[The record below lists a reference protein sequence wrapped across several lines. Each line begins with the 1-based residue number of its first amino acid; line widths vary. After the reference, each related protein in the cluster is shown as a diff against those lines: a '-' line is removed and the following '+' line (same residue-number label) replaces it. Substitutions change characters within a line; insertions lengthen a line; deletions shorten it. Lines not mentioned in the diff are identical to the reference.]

1 MENIN
6 SSVVIVGSGVSGL
19 YCALK
24 LAETC
29 SEIHNISLI
38 TKSEIKK
45 CNSHFAQGGIVGVMS
60 ENVSDSHESHISDT
74 LKAGAGLSDFDAVKF
89 ISERSET
96 VIKDLM
102 SHGVSFDRNDEGE
115 LNFTLEGAH
124 SVKRIL
130 HSGGDATGRIMEDV
144 LVDNVFNNQK
154 ITVYENTLAVELLV
168 TEDKICKGLV
178 AYSENRD
185 EYLRFNSS
193 IVILATGGMGQLYPY
208 TTNPSVATGDGVA
221 LAYRAG
227 AVVQDL
233 EFIQFHPTALA
244 LDLPECNFLISEAVR
259 GEGAKL
265 CLADGSTFMEK
276 YHKDLEL
283 APRDIVA
290 RAIFNEM
297 AEHDIENVFLNAAVI
312 DKNVLEKRFPT
323 ISKICAEHGIDITK
337 DYIPVFPAAHY
348 SMGGIKTDLKGQT
361 SIKGLYAV
369 GESASTGLHG
379 ANRLASNSLLECL
392 VIPYSL
398 CEFIKT
404 INLNENVNYETYE
417 EFSNIISEYSKEMG
431 FVQYDV
437 SILKN
442 KLKNIMWKN
451 VSIIRNE
458 ESLLIAKDEI
468 LKMKS
473 QFLRNKKCV
482 NIAEYEFKNMLLISE
497 LIVDS
502 ALARKESRGAHYR
515 TDYLSQNEVAEH
527 SKLVNKEG
535 ELLFVK

>member
-1 MENIN
+1 MESIN
-6 SSVVIVGSGVSGL
+6 SSVIIVGSGISGL

-29 SEIHNISLI
+29 PEIHNISLI

-60 ENVSDSHESHISDT
+60 QNVDDTHSSHISDT
-74 LKAGAGLSDFDAVKF
+74 LKAGAGLSDFDAVKY
-89 ISERSET
+89 ISEMSET
-96 VIKDLM
+96 VINDLM
-102 SHGVSFDRNDEGE
+102 NHGVAFDRDEEGN

-130 HSGGDATGRIMEDV
+130 HSGGDATGRVMEDV
-144 LVDNVFNNQK
+144 LVDDVFHNQK
-154 ITVYENTLAVELLV
+154 IVVYENTIAVELLV
-168 TEDKICKGLV
+168 SEDKTCKGLI
-178 AYSENRD
+178 AYNENRD

-193 IVILATGGMGQLYPY
+193 IVVLATGGMGQLYPY
-208 TTNPSVATGDGVA
+208 TTNPSIATGDGVA

-244 LDLPECNFLISEAVR
+244 LNLPECNFLISEAVR

-265 CLADGSTFMEK
+265 CHEDGSTFMEK
-276 YHKDLEL
+276 YHDSLEL

-297 AEHDIENVFLNAAVI
+297 TENNLDNVYLNATVI

-323 ISKICAEHGIDITK
+323 ISKICSENGIDISK

-348 SMGGIKTDLKGQT
+348 SMGGVKTNLEGKT
-361 SIKGLYAV
+361 SVKGLYAV
-369 GESASTGLHG
+369 GETASTGLHG

-398 CEFIKT
+398 CEYIKT
-404 INLNENVNYETYE
+404 YGINDYLDADSSFDSV
-417 EFSNIISEYSKEMG
+417 ISEYSKELG

-437 SILKN
+437 TILKN
-442 KLKNIMWKN
+442 KLKNIMWEN

-458 ESLLIAKDEI
+458 ESLKRAKNEI
-468 LKMKS
+468 LQLKS
-473 QFLRNKKCV
+473 QFLRNKKCI
-482 NIAEYEFKNMLLISE
+482 NIAEYEFKNMLLNSE

-502 ALARKESRGAHYR
+502 AIERKESRGAHYR

-527 SKLVNKEG
+527 SKLINREG
-535 ELLFVK
+535 ELVFVK

>member
-1 MENIN
+1 MESIN
-6 SSVVIVGSGVSGL
+6 SSIVVVGSGISGL

-29 SEIHNISLI
+29 PEIHNISLI

-60 ENVSDSHESHISDT
+60 ENVNDSHESHIADT

-89 ISERSET
+89 ISETSET
-96 VIKDLM
+96 VINDLM
-102 SHGVSFDRNDEGE
+102 AHGVTFDRNEEGK

-124 SVKRIL
+124 SVNRIL

-144 LVDNVFNNQK
+144 LVDNVFGNQK

-168 TEDKICKGLV
+168 TEDKICKGLI

-193 IVILATGGMGQLYPY
+193 TVILATGGMGQLYPY
-208 TTNPSVATGDGVA
+208 TTNPPVATGDGVA
-221 LAYRAG
+221 LAYCAG

-244 LDLPECNFLISEAVR
+244 LKLPECNFLISEAVR

-265 CLADGSTFMEK
+265 CLADGSMFMEK
-276 YHKDLEL
+276 YHEKQEL

-297 AEHDIENVFLNAAVI
+297 AERNLENVFLNATVI

-323 ISKICAEHGIDITK
+323 ISKICSEHGIDISK

-369 GESASTGLHG
+369 GETASTGLHG

-398 CEFIKT
+398 CEYIK
-404 INLNENVNYETYE
+404 NLGINENNNDND
-417 EFSNIISEYSKEMG
+417 EFDNIISEYSKEMG

-437 SILKN
+437 AILKN
-442 KLKNIMWKN
+442 KLRNIMWEN

-458 ESLLIAKDEI
+458 DSLLLAKDEI

-497 LIVDS
+497 LITDS

-515 TDYLSQNEVAEH
+515 TDYLSQNDVAEH
-527 SKLVNKEG
+527 SKLINKEG
-535 ELLFVK
+535 ELVFVK

>member
-1 MENIN
+1 
-6 SSVVIVGSGVSGL
+6 L

-60 ENVSDSHESHISDT
+60 QNSDDTHSSHISDT
-74 LKAGAGLSDFDAVKF
+74 LKAGAGLSDFDVVKY
-89 ISERSET
+89 ISEMSET
-96 VIKDLM
+96 VINDLIN
-102 SHGVSFDRNDEGE
+102 HGVVFDSDEEGN

-130 HSGGDATGRIMEDV
+130 HSGGDATGRVMEDV
-144 LVDNVFNNQK
+144 LVDDVFHNQK
-154 ITVYENTLAVELLV
+154 ITVYENTMAVEMLV
-168 TEDKICKGLV
+168 SDDKTCKGLI
-178 AYSENRD
+178 AYNENRD

-193 IVILATGGMGQLYPY
+193 IVVLATGGMGQLYPY

-244 LDLPECNFLISEAVR
+244 LKLPECNFLISEAVR

-265 CLADGSTFMEK
+265 CHVDGSTFMEK
-276 YHKDLEL
+276 YHEDLEL

-297 AEHDIENVFLNAAVI
+297 AENNLDNVYLNATVI
-312 DKNVLEKRFPT
+312 DENVLEKRFPT
-323 ISKICAEHGIDITK
+323 ISKICLENGIDISK

-348 SMGGIKTDLKGQT
+348 SMGGVKTNLEGKT

-369 GESASTGLHG
+369 GEAASTGLHG

-398 CEFIKT
+398 CEYIKT
-404 INLNENVNYETYE
+404 SGINDCLE
-417 EFSNIISEYSKEMG
+417 EDNSFDSIVSEYSKELG

-437 SILKN
+437 NVLKN
-442 KLKNIMWKN
+442 KLKNIMWEN

-458 ESLLIAKDEI
+458 ESLKRAKDEI
-468 LKMKS
+468 LQLKS
-473 QFLRNKKCV
+473 QFLRNKKCI
-482 NIAEYEFKNMLLISE
+482 NIAEYEFKNMLLNSE

-502 ALARKESRGAHYR
+502 AIERKESRGAHYR

-527 SKLVNKEG
+527 SKLINREG
-535 ELLFVK
+535 ELVFVK

>member
-1 MENIN
+1 MESIN
-6 SSVVIVGSGVSGL
+6 SSVVIVGSGISGL

-29 SEIHNISLI
+29 PEIHNISLI

-60 ENVSDSHESHISDT
+60 ENTKDSHESHIADT
-74 LKAGAGLSDFDAVKF
+74 LKAGAGLSDFDVVKY
-89 ISERSET
+89 ISETSET
-96 VIKDLM
+96 VINDLIA
-102 SHGVSFDRNDEGE
+102 HGVAFDRNDEGK

-168 TEDKICKGLV
+168 TDDKTCNGLI

-221 LAYRAG
+221 LAYSAG

-265 CLADGSTFMEK
+265 CLSEGSLFMEK
-276 YHKDLEL
+276 YHEKQEL
-283 APRDIVA
+283 APRDVVA

-297 AEHDIENVFLNAAVI
+297 IENNLDNVFLNATVI

-323 ISKICAEHGIDITK
+323 ISKICSEYGIDISK

-361 SIKGLYAV
+361 SVNGLYAV
-369 GESASTGLHG
+369 GETASTGLHG

-392 VIPYSL
+392 VVPYSL
-398 CEFIKT
+398 CEHIK
-404 INLNENVNYETYE
+404 N
-417 EFSNIISEYSKEMG
+417 SNINEICDSDNNFDNIIAEYSKELG

-442 KLKNIMWKN
+442 KLKNVMWEN
-451 VSIIRNE
+451 VSIIRNA
-458 ESLLIAKDEI
+458 ESLSRAKEEI
-468 LKMKS
+468 SKLKT
-473 QFLRNKKCV
+473 QFLRNKKCI

-502 ALARKESRGAHYR
+502 AIERKESRGAHYR
-515 TDYLSQNEVAEH
+515 TDYLSQNEIAEH
-527 SKLVNKEG
+527 SKLINKEG
-535 ELLFVK
+535 ELVFVK